1 MIRSYALAPLRLL
14 ALALLAVAGLAA
26 AVPLMASVAVVVT
39 YPAAVGV
46 CRRLTGFARR
56 LAQAWGGVAVET
68 PYQSGS
74 APVPPQRADG
84 WYEHD
89 GQLFKSPA
97 YPRFFLRM
105 QWLSEDPATAR
116 DWGWL
121 VLLAPLG
128 AVPALLGPVLLV
140 AGVAALAG
148 AAGASAV
155 AAPGSAAA
163 AGGGTWSRLL
173 DVATSWGGV
182 LDGRPMWLMVAAGLA
197 AVAAGVLAGPAL
209 LRAHGLWTRYWLG
222 HASRSWWHTSGFGEW
237 LRRGGHDTWKAVLLL
252 GLSLTGFAVFALTLL
267 LTMVSGGFGIAWI
280 SYAVRP
286 MMNQYRRLCAKWGG
300 VELPDPYRP
309 REPLGRPGPDGRY
322 RVGRSLYATRDG
334 AIRAGFFPWVLGD
347 PATWRDLAW
356 MATAPLVALSAVL
369 PGALIGVGYFG
380 LFWQALF
387 WPLWGLPLFLITGF
401 WVSPWYCWQ
410 LLALGFP
417 ALAAVPGWVSVPV
430 GLLLGLLGV
439 VLARPVLYTIV
450 GWAMLLLAPGR
461 TARLSERVEHLAQ
474 TRADAV
480 DAQSAELRRIE
491 RDLHDGAQARLVAVG
506 LSLGAVEQLMERDPA
521 AARELLAQARE
532 TSAAALSDLRDLVRG
547 IHPPVLAER
556 GLADAVRALAL
567 DAALPVDVHAELP
580 GQPPAPIATA
590 AYFAVA
596 EALANASRHAAAHR
610 VGVDIR
616 HVAGLLRV
624 TVTDDGHGGADPA
637 RGSGLRG
644 LRRRLA
650 TFDGTLALHSPQG
663 GPTVLTMEIPCV
675 LSSPRTSTS

>member
-1 MIRSYALAPLRLL
+1 MAGMIRSSALAPLRLL

-26 AVPLMASVAVVVT
+26 SLPLMASIAVVIT
-39 YPAAVGV
+39 YPAAVTA
-46 CRRLTGFARR
+46 CRRLTGFSRR
-56 LAQAWGGVAVET
+56 LALAWGGVAVET
-68 PYQSGS
+68 PYRTGS
-74 APVPPQRADG
+74 APVPAQRPDG

-105 QWLSEDPATAR
+105 RWLTEDPATAR

-121 VLLAPLG
+121 VLLAPIG
-128 AVPALLGPVLLV
+128 AVPALLGPLLLA

-148 AAGASAV
+148 AAGASGPA
-155 AAPGSAAA
+155 
-163 AGGGTWSRLL
+163 GGTWSGLL
-173 DVATSWGGV
+173 DSAVSWWGL
-182 LDGRPMWLMVAAGLA
+182 LDGRPVWLTVAAGLA
-197 AVAAGVLAGPAL
+197 AVAAGVLAGPVL
-209 LRAHGLWTRYWLG
+209 LRAHGLWSRYWLG
-222 HASRSWWHTSGFGEW
+222 HADRTWWHTSGFGDW
-237 LRRGGHDTWKAVLLL
+237 LRRGGHDTWKAALLL

-286 MMNQYRRLCAKWGG
+286 MVNQYRRLCAKWGG
-300 VELPDPYRP
+300 GELPDPYRP
-309 REPLGRPGPDGRY
+309 REPVREPGPDGRY

-356 MATAPLVALSAVL
+356 MATAPLAALPAVA
-369 PGALIGVGYFG
+369 PGVLIGVGYFG

-387 WPLWGLPLFLITGF
+387 WPLWGVPFGLITDV
-401 WVSPWYCWQ
+401 WISPWYCWQ
-410 LLALGFP
+410 LVTLGFP
-417 ALAAVPGWVSVPV
+417 ALAAVPGWASPLI
-430 GLLLGLLGV
+430 GLVLGLVGV
-439 VLARPVLYTIV
+439 LLARPVLYTTI
-450 GWAMLLLAPGR
+450 GWAALLLAPNR
-461 TARLSERVEHLAQ
+461 TARLTERVEHLAQ

-506 LSLGAVEQLMERDPA
+506 LSLGTVEALLERDPA

-556 GLADAVRALAL
+556 GLVDAVRALAL
-567 DAALPVDVHAELP
+567 DAALPVDVNAELA

-610 VGVDIR
+610 VGVDLR

-663 GPTVLTMEIPCV
+663 GPTVLTMEIPCA